1 MGAFGDPANARS
13 LADRLSQQAASI
25 NTQVSI
31 DQHTNQLYRVR
42 IGPFANREAAL
53 QAAEPLRDATGISPA
68 ISLP

>member
-25 NTQVSI
+25 NSQVTV
-31 DQHTNQLYRVR
+31 DQHANQLYRVR
-42 IGPFANREAAL
+42 IGPFVSREAAL
-53 QAAEPLRDATGISPA
+53 QAAEPLKASTGISPA